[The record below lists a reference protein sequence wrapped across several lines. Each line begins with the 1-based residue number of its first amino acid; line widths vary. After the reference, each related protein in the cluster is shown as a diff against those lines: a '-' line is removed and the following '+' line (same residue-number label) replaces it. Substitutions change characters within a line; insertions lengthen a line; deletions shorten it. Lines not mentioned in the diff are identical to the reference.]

1 MTASATPAPGSVT
14 LQRVSSRR
22 RSESAGRRALRR
34 FLHHRAA
41 LFGFGVIAVIV
52 FLAVLFPLIY
62 RVDPDIT
69 SLKDQF
75 QSPSAAHPLG
85 TDRIGR
91 DLLARLLSAGRVSL
105 SVGVTAAVFATTIG
119 LVVGLIAGTFGG
131 WVDTLAMRAT
141 DTVLAIPP
149 IIAIAIVVGIVGTG
163 LEIVVLFIALFTWP
177 EAARVVRAV
186 VLSLREQDFVLA
198 SRALGAAPARII
210 RKHLIFHALAPL
222 TVTGTFAV
230 AIALLTEAGLS
241 YLGIGVRPPQSS
253 WGNMLYDAQQLFILR
268 DYPWYWLP
276 PGLAIFVTV
285 LAVNLV
291 GDGLR
296 DALDPHG

>member
-1 MTASATPAPGSVT
+1 MTAPAVA
-14 LQRVSSRR
+14 LQQISSRR

-34 FLHHRAA
+34 FLRHRAA
-41 LFGFGVIAVIV
+41 LAGFFLLLLIVFAAVILP
-52 FLAVLFPLIY
+52 FIY
-62 RVDPDIT
+62 GKDPDIT
-69 SLKDQF
+69 ELKNQF
-75 QSPSAAHPLG
+75 STPSAAHPLG

-91 DLLARLLSAGRVSL
+91 DLLARLLYAGRVSL
-105 SVGVTAAVFATTIG
+105 SVGAAAALFATVIG
-119 LVVGLIAGTFGG
+119 LVVGLIAGIFGG
-131 WVDTLAMRAT
+131 WVDTLFMRIT

-149 IIAIAIVVGIVGTG
+149 LIAIAIVVGIIGTG

-177 EAARVVRAV
+177 EAARVVRSV

-198 SRALGAAPARII
+198 ARALGANNWRIMT
-210 RKHLIFHALAPL
+210 KHLVFHALAPL
-222 TVTGTFAV
+222 TVTGTFTV
-230 AIALLTEAGLS
+230 AIALLTEASLS
-241 YLGIGVRPPQSS
+241 YLGIGVKPPQAS

>member
-1 MTASATPAPGSVT
+1 MTSPAISLQSVST
-14 LQRVSSRR
+14 RR

-34 FLHHRAA
+34 FLRHRAA
-41 LFGFGVIAVIV
+41 LAGFVIMLLVIFAAVI
-52 FLAVLFPLIY
+52 LPLIY
-62 RVDPDIT
+62 TTNPDAT
-69 SLKDQF
+69 NLKIQF
-75 QSPSAAHPLG
+75 QAPSSAHPLG

-91 DLLARLLSAGRVSL
+91 DLFARLLSAGRVSL
-105 SVGVTAAVFATTIG
+105 TVGIAAALFATVIG
-119 LVVGLIAGTFGG
+119 LVVGLIAGMFGG
-131 WVDTLAMRAT
+131 WVDTIMMRVT
-141 DTVLAIPP
+141 DTVLAIPAL
-149 IIAIAIVVGIVGTG
+149 IAIAIVVGIIGTG
-163 LEIVVLFIALFTWP
+163 LEIVVLFIALFSWP
-177 EAARVVRAV
+177 EAARVVRSV

-198 SRALGAAPARII
+198 ARALGANNRRII
-210 RKHLIFHALAPL
+210 TKHLIFHALAPL
-222 TVTGTFAV
+222 TVTGTFTV
-230 AIALLTEAGLS
+230 AIALLTEASLS

-285 LAVNLV
+285 LAVNLI

>member
-1 MTASATPAPGSVT
+1 MIDDRSIALPRLAVARASEG
-14 LQRVSSRR
+14 
-22 RSESAGRRALRR
+22 AGRRALRR
-34 FLHHRAA
+34 FLGHRGALMGMILLASIAA
-41 LFGFGVIAVIV
+41 AAMLLPFVYTVN
-52 FLAVLFPLIY
+52 
-62 RVDPDIT
+62 PDLTNTKI
-69 SLKDQF
+69 QF
-75 QSPSAAHPLG
+75 SPPNPDHLLG

-91 DLLARLLSAGRVSL
+91 DLLARLLHAGRVSL
-105 SVGVTAAVFATTIG
+105 LVGVAAALVATGIG
-119 LVVGLIAGTFGG
+119 LILGMIAGIFGG
-131 WVDTLAMRAT
+131 WVDSVIMRLT
-141 DTVLAIPP
+141 DIVIAIP
-149 IIAIAIVVGIVGTG
+149 ILIAIAIVVGIVGTG
-163 LEIVVLFIALFTWP
+163 VHIVILVIGLFGWP
-177 EAARVVRAV
+177 EATRIVRAV

-198 SRALGAAPARII
+198 ARALGGTNGRII

-230 AIALLTEAGLS
+230 AGALLTEAALS
-241 YLGIGVRPPQSS
+241 YLGIGVKPPQAS

-268 DYPWYWLP
+268 DHVWYWLP